1 MDGDWNWEWQ
11 SCLGLAIEDHICLTS
26 GIILETFVESLDGS
40 LGTSGFRL
48 CSDWALWL
56 QIVALGVIF
65 GAGVILD
72 IVSHRKSLMCLL

>member
-40 LGTSGFRL
+40 LGTSGL
-48 CSDWALWL
+48 
-56 QIVALGVIF
+56 
-65 GAGVILD
+65 
-72 IVSHRKSLMCLL
+72 